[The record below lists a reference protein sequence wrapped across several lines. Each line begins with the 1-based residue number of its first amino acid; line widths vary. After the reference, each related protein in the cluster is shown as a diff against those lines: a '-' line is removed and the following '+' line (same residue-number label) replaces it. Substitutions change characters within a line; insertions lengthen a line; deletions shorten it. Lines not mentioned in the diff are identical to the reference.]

1 MDIYFLNKD
10 TLTYDD
16 ETHTYYLNG
25 ERVMSI
31 TEAMKLV
38 NDKYKLISNKVLAN
52 AQMRGN
58 RVHFEISAFE
68 EYNYKDLEATEEFR
82 NYLVL
87 KRAFNWEYLGG
98 ERPVVVRY
106 KGFTLAGRFDL
117 LLRLNGEKLIADVKT
132 TSAYDKKY
140 VALQTELYAL
150 GYNQTYPKE
159 EPVTNTAGIHL
170 NQNKYKFDRFLP
182 KVDVDWF
189 FVQLGKALE
198 EKRGEEQCS
207 QQ

>member
-1 MDIYFLNKD
+1 MDIYFINKD

-16 ETHTYYLNG
+16 ETHTYYVNG

-38 NDKYKLISNKVLAN
+38 NDKYKLISNKVLEK
-52 AQMRGN
+52 AQLRGN
-58 RVHFEISAFE
+58 KVHFEISAYE
-68 EYNYKDLEATEEFR
+68 EYDIKNIYSSEEFK

-98 ERPVVVRY
+98 EKPVIVRY
-106 KGFTLAGRFDL
+106 KDFTLAGRLDL
-117 LLRLNGEKLIADVKT
+117 LLKLNDEKLIVDVKT

-140 VALQTELYAL
+140 VALQTELYTL
-150 GYNQTYPKE
+150 GYNQSYPSE
-159 EPVTNTAGIHL
+159 EPVTNTGGIHL
-170 NQNKYKFDRFLP
+170 NKNKYKFDRFLP

-189 FVQLGKALE
+189 FIQLGKALE
-198 EKRGEEQCS
+198 EKRGEA
-207 QQ
+207 